1 MQLLNRFMYNVFLP
15 FDHRFLLEYLVNWT
29 HDLVLANKGFFYLF
43 AFLNNWF
50 GSWASC
56 ICYRKTITNW
66 KPGNWLL
73 FLKLLWNTAETV
85 SGDCINPSL
94 LVTACLP
101 CLSAPEAL
109 SLCRGQWPWNM
120 ALCCSAVSLFVCD
133 LWSLIALAVAAVL
146 VCASWRGSCK
156 GQEFVALSWQG
167 EDCSDGEREEQRWCL
182 DRGGSVG
189 FVGTPPLASL
199 YVSINN
205 IALH

>member
-1 MQLLNRFMYNVFLP
+1 M
-15 FDHRFLLEYLVNWT
+15 
-29 HDLVLANKGFFYLF
+29 
-43 AFLNNWF
+43 
-50 GSWASC
+50 
-56 ICYRKTITNW
+56 
-66 KPGNWLL
+66 
-73 FLKLLWNTAETV
+73 
-85 SGDCINPSL
+85 

-101 CLSAPEAL
+101 YLSALEAL
-109 SLCRGQWPWNM
+109 SLCHRQWPWNM

-189 FVGTPPLASL
+189 CVGTPPLASL
-199 YVSINN
+199 YVSVNN